1 MHLKLAIIVLFI
13 SQNLYSV
20 DFNEYLEKYLVDKQ
34 KHDHVKVDLFIIQN
48 LSIEDEDLDEK
59 WKELDELELSNH
71 LINIKTEPTTFVTF
85 PEGKLLD
92 EIPLPPLKI
101 KVKPQRQ
108 DLRDKVAQDTKP
120 DPFLYEKIPFQKEM
134 LEIENNL
141 NRSKD
146 YRVIYYNSW
155 YQPVF
160 KENETLPI
168 FIDAQKK
175 DKKVHGEIKIYK
187 ERFIHLVSKLR
198 FSQKTEEIDNSS
210 RTQKIKTFQTLIQ
223 DKNETENKG
232 FLNDNYWVETIFN
245 SVKVN
250 LKYIGDF
257 VYSDNEIN
265 TEEML
270 DLPRFKFVDLYEIDK
285 DVKLEVDELNF
296 IDHPYFSILIKVTEQ
311 TK

>member
-1 MHLKLAIIVLFI
+1 MHLKLAIIFLLI
-13 SQNLYSV
+13 SLNLYSV

-34 KHDHVKVDLFIIQN
+34 KHNHVKVDLFIIQN

-71 LINIKTEPTTFVTF
+71 LINIKNEPTTFVTF

-101 KVKPQRQ
+101 KVQPEQQ
-108 DLRDKVAQDTKP
+108 SLRDEVKQITKP

-141 NRSKD
+141 NRSRD

-160 KENETLPI
+160 KEDETIPI

-175 DKKVHGEIKIYK
+175 DKKVYGEIKIYK
-187 ERFIHLVSKLR
+187 ERFIHLVSRLR

-210 RTQKIKTFQTLIQ
+210 RTQEIKTFQTLIEY
-223 DKNETENKG
+223 KNETENKG

-250 LKYIGDF
+250 LKYIGNF
-257 VYSDNEIN
+257 VYSDNEIKS
-265 TEEML
+265 EEIIE
-270 DLPRFKFVDLYEIDK
+270 LPKFKFVDLYEIDK
-285 DVKLEVDELNF
+285 DVKLEVEELNF